1 MTATMLESKFILLM
15 SHLFNIRLK
24 SFRFYAAD
32 SLLDKTLA
40 NAWVPEDN
48 FIFLYCSDI
57 LQSGGL
63 LVHDHISEPG
73 TLLCVKGL
81 LSMAISL
88 DFVSWE
94 HSLFHSVICNV
105 Y

>member
-1 MTATMLESKFILLM
+1 MTATILESKFILLM
-15 SHLFNIRLK
+15 SNLFNIRLN

-63 LVHDHISEPG
+63 LVNVHI
-73 TLLCVKGL
+73 L
-81 LSMAISL
+81 AR
-88 DFVSWE
+88 
-94 HSLFHSVICNV
+94 HSLVC
-105 Y
+105 